1 MTPKGD
7 HGRGSSM
14 TPTAAPPF
22 AVEKRSIHTKSEAG
36 RSCRVP
42 VRAGG
47 SVIEVSKGPDP
58 VTGGRSVHKGET
70 SGICPTIATGK
81 AIASSKTIRVG
92 RCRLS
97 IYARWRV
104 P

>member
-7 HGRGSSM
+7 HGRVSSM
-14 TPTAAPPF
+14 TPTAFPPF
-22 AVEKRSIHTKSEAG
+22 AVEKRSIHNKSEAG

-42 VRAGG
+42 GREGVPA
-47 SVIEVSKGPDP
+47 IEASKGSDP
-58 VTGGRSVHKGET
+58 VTGGRSIHKGDT
-70 SGICPTIATGK
+70 SGICPTIVTGE
-81 AIASSKTIRVG
+81 AIASSKTIRVQ